1 MKQELA
7 QFAQRKSGL
16 LQSCGAGD
24 LSGDE
29 GVPLTQ
35 KLTLRSEV
43 TESHLWVMSVSHG
56 LPKEAF
62 SRSGDFMVSPA
73 FSPQG

>member
-1 MKQELA
+1 MA

-16 LQSCGAGD
+16 PRSYGTGD

-35 KLTLRSEV
+35 KLTLWSEV

-56 LPKEAF
+56 LPKKAF
-62 SRSGDFMVSPA
+62 SRSGAFMVSPA